1 MEECDAL
8 DLDLDL
14 DTSAIEAGT
23 VLYKCREC
31 AKVGAACVMRYALCV
46 MRMHAFCACM
56 QVIWRPGT
64 CLGIN
69 TARTTSG
76 AGVDGGQ

>member
-1 MEECDAL
+1 MTCYERMEECDA
-8 DLDLDL
+8 LDLDL

-31 AKVGAACVMRYALCV
+31 AK
-46 MRMHAFCACM
+46 
-56 QVIWRPGT
+56 VIWRPGT